1 LNGLMMAMTIFM
13 GLIPLE
19 ARTEEDRLGGRNG
32 ARLRPH
38 AGVAG
43 GS

>member
-1 LNGLMMAMTIFM
+1 MMAMTIFM

-19 ARTEEDRLGGRNG
+19 ARSEEHRLGGRND
-32 ARLRPH
+32 ARARVH

-43 GS
+43 AS